1 MVKPCL
7 GICIVSGLLMMLDTG
22 AASAQQY
29 PVKPIRVLTSSVGGG
44 GDFASRL
51 IGEALRRSAGWQV
64 VVDNRPTIVEREIV
78 HHAQP
83 DGYTLMLLSSSVWV
97 IPLLQKTPYDAQRD
111 FSPITITDRIP
122 MIVVAHPSLAANSIK
137 DLIALAKAKP
147 GALNYAS
154 GATGSSSHLPAEL
167 FKSMAGVNIVR
178 ISYKGAGQ
186 AVNGLLGN
194 EVQLMFATSGSVAPQ
209 LKSGRLKALAVTTAQ
224 PTPLAPGVPTV
235 AATGLPGYTAEA
247 INAMFAPVYTPAA
260 VINRLN
266 QEIVRVLNQP
276 DVKEKF
282 FSIGSDT
289 VGSTPQE
296 LAATMKAD
304 IVSIGKVIKDAGI
317 VAD

>member
-7 GICIVSGLLMMLDTG
+7 GICIVSGLLMVLDTG
-22 AASAQQY
+22 AASAQQF

-97 IPLLQKTPYDAQRD
+97 IPLLQKTPYDALRD
-111 FSPITITDRIP
+111 FTPITITDRIP

-247 INAMFAPVYTPAA
+247 INAMFAPAYTPAA

-266 QEIVRVLNQP
+266 QETVRVLNQA